1 MGALQLS
8 KLSIKSSVRN
18 YEVYFSKSI
27 VEIFEKEINQN
38 DFFIIDE
45 KVYGYLSPS
54 AKKIISSNN
63 ILKVEA
69 SERNKA
75 YDKIESIIKY
85 LIQNNFRRSNRIV
98 AIGGGITQDIAGFV
112 SSIIYRGVTWIFF
125 PTTLLAQADSCI
137 GGKTSINIG
146 NYKNQLGNFYPPKKI
161 FIIPE
166 FTNSLSPIDFKSGMG
181 EMLHFYLVSN
191 EKNFSYYV
199 KNYDNAFKDNEVL
212 LNLIKRNLSIKK
224 DFIEIDEFDKGPRLV
239 LNYGHS
245 FGHVIENLSN
255 YSIPHGIAVSYGMD
269 IANFISFKLE
279 FIDNKLYSDLKLT
292 LKKIWKGISL
302 PDIDVKQFEKALSKD
317 KKNIG
322 NSYQLILTKGIGNM
336 FIHGINPND
345 GFTNWLTEYFLDNKA
360 NV

>member
-1 MGALQLS
+1 MSNLTV
-8 KLSIKSSVRN
+8 KSSIRN
-18 YEVYFSKSI
+18 YEVHFSKSI
-27 VEIFEKEINQN
+27 AKIFEKEINH
-38 DFFIIDE
+38 DDIFIIDE
-45 KVYGYLSPS
+45 NVYKYLEPS
-54 AKKIISSNN
+54 VQKIISSNL
-63 ILKVEA
+63 ILKIEA
-69 SERNKA
+69 NENNKT
-75 YDKIESIIKY
+75 YKKIETILEY

-112 SSIIYRGVTWIFF
+112 SSIIYRGVSWIFF

-146 NYKNQLGNFYPPKKI
+146 SYKNQLGNFYPPEKI
-161 FIIPE
+161 FIIPK
-166 FTNSLSPIDFKSGMG
+166 FTNSLSFLDFKSGMG

-191 EKNFSYYV
+191 EENFNYYL

-212 LNLIKRNLSIKK
+212 LNLIKKNLSIKK
-224 DFIEIDEFDKGPRLV
+224 SYIEIDEFDKGPRLV

-269 IANFISFKLE
+269 IANFISFKLG
-279 FIDNKLYSDLKLT
+279 FIDYNLYTRIRSLLE
-292 LKKIWKGISL
+292 KIWEGTSL
-302 PDIDVKQFEKALSKD
+302 PEINVKQFEKALSKD

-322 NSYQLILTKGIGNM
+322 DTYQLILTKGIGEM
-336 FIHGINPND
+336 FIHGVKPNYD
-345 GFTNWLTEYFLDNKA
+345 FTNWLIQYFIDNNA